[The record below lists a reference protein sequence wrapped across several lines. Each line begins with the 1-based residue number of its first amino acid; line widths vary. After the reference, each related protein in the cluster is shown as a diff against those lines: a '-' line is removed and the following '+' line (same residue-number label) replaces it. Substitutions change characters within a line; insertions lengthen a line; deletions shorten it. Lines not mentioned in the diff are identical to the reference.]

1 MKRIATQQDQ
11 AQSFNQ
17 AAALGSKDVELLMT
31 RLLTQITD
39 QNLGRAIRSIKSSK
53 ISDALAKAVQAVE
66 FLDKA
71 LQAEDYGVLH
81 LASTQTAGFSA
92 EESSAA
98 ADAAIDLISK
108 GLRQL
113 PSKNT
118 LGNTQVFEW
127 LSQPKADIGIRVL
140 KGKPG
145 NTKSGVF
152 LMVRD
157 ADREWVPVPV
167 MWSQRKE
174 AQMPE
179 AFIKGTIRNRGS
191 FEWGVSKPIDL
202 IAEVGAFTKEAL
214 SLLNKV
220 K

>member
-1 MKRIATQQDQ
+1 MKRISTQESTS
-11 AQSFNQ
+11 AK
-17 AAALGSKDVELLMT
+17 ALSSKDVELYLT

-39 QNLGRAIRSIKSSK
+39 TDLGRAIRTLKSPAASE
-53 ISDALAKAVQAVE
+53 ALTRAIKAVEA
-66 FLDKA
+66 LDKA

-81 LASTQTAGFSA
+81 LASTRTAGFSV
-92 EESSAA
+92 EESSEA
-98 ADAAIDLISK
+98 ADVAIDMITK
-108 GLRQL
+108 ALRQL
-113 PSKNT
+113 PPKNS
-118 LGNTQVFEW
+118 LGDIQVFEW

-145 NTKSGVF
+145 NTKSGIF

-157 ADREWVPVPV
+157 ADRNWVPVPV

-179 AFIKGTIRNRGS
+179 AFIKGTIKNRGS
-191 FEWGVSKPIDL
+191 LEWGISKPID
-202 IAEVGAFTKEAL
+202 IVKSAKDFTKEAL
-214 SLLNKV
+214 ALLAKV